1 MDEIQAEK
9 TLQTVVGMFGN
20 QDHTARKYSP
30 FIFKILFQVV
40 TKIPAVKKQ
49 NLTKIFTKIL
59 FISLVKKAK
68 LDAKK
73 KEE

>member
-20 QDHTARKYSP
+20 QDHTA
-30 FIFKILFQVV
+30 L
-40 TKIPAVKKQ
+40 
-49 NLTKIFTKIL
+49 
-59 FISLVKKAK
+59 KKAK

-73 KEE
+73 KEA